1 LPAPAASASESY
13 APVGMHDSVSN
24 QLKLRDIA
32 NDLWSLIN
40 ISSCR
45 G

>member
-1 LPAPAASASESY
+1 VPAASASESY

-24 QLKLRDIA
+24 QPKLRGIA
-32 NDLWSLIN
+32 NDLRSFVN